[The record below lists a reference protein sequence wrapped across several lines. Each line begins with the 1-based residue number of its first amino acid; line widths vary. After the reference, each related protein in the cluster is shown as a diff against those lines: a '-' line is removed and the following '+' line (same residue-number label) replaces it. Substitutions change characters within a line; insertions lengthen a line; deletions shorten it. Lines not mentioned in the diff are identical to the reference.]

1 MAMEATHFREV
12 EESVRPLMGGVRPY
26 FGSDGRLMMM
36 MGMGRVRIRMG
47 TLLYFERKWYGP

>member
-1 MAMEATHFREV
+1 MEATHFREV